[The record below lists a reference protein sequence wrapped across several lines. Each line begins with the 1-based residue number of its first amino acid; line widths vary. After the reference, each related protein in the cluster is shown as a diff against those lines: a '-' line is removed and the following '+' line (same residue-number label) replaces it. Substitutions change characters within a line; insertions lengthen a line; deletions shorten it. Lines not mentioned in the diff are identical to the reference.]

1 MEAEEYLRLDETEA
15 RHWWFAAVHGH
26 ALAALRATS
35 AAAAAAPIL
44 DAGCGTGGLLRRLAE
59 AFPGRPLVG
68 IDIAGAALACAR
80 AKTRAGLVRGSVSE
94 LPFASG
100 RFGAVVSIDVL
111 CHRAV
116 DPAAALAEFH
126 RVLVPGGR
134 LLMNL
139 PAHRWLRST
148 HDDRVHTRDRF
159 ALREIRDMLAAADFD
174 PVDLH
179 HWNSLPF
186 PALVLQRKVLAPLA
200 RGPERSDVAPLPA
213 LVDGCLR
220 ATMAVER
227 WLLRAGLRLPF
238 GGSVFAVA
246 RKPQS

>member
-1 MEAEEYLRLDETEA
+1 MAMRSPRCAPRPQPPPLRRSSTQ
-15 RHWWFAAVHGH
+15 V
-26 ALAALRATS
+26 
-35 AAAAAAPIL
+35 AAPAACSGVL
-44 DAGCGTGGLLRRLAE
+44 
-59 AFPGRPLVG
+59 PRPSRDVRWS
-68 IDIAGAALACAR
+68 ASTSPAR
-80 AKTRAGLVRGSVSE
+80 VFARGSVSE